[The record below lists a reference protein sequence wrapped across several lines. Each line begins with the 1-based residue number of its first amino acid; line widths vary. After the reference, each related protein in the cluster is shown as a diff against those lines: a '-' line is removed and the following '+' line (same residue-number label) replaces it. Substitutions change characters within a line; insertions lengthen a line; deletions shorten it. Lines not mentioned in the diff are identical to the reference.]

1 MNSKPLATRRAFL
14 KTAAGTSLATFVCN
28 AWAQAFEFKPNQ
40 RYPDPALLILDPSFT
55 KYRIYSS
62 TLEQVGTGMR
72 WAEGPVYFP
81 DSGYVL
87 VSDIPNN
94 RIMKFTEKDGSFSV
108 FRSPSNFANGNT
120 RDRQGRLVTC
130 EHSVTRRITR
140 TEKGGKITVLADSFE
155 GKRLNAP
162 NDIVVKSDDSI
173 WFTDPLFGING
184 EWEGSRAKPEQ
195 ANTNVFRLDTDGKL
209 TAVITDLVNP
219 NGLAFSPDERKLYV
233 VEWKGT
239 PNRSIWSYDVN
250 PDGTLGSRSK
260 LIDAADQGALD
271 GFRVDRDGNLWC
283 GWGSNGALQGEPTDL
298 GGQKVFQ
305 LKGKSEDLDGVMVFN
320 LEGKPL
326 AFIRLP
332 ERCANL
338 CFGGPK
344 NNRLYTSEAIGRMP
358 VSPKVRPVGSVD
370 WRSWSRV
377 FASPSFHIG
386 IDPASQH
393 DDAILDSYTDF
404 VDLHMRIPLQFIQ
417 DVSLDIFISTDANRH
432 GVCLLSLLCRLMQ
445 FLSGSCLEA

>member
-1 MNSKPLATRRAFL
+1 MHDDRVASRRNFL
-14 KTAAGTSLATFVCN
+14 KVAAGTGLAL
-28 AWAQAFEFKPNQ
+28 AGGSAFGQSFPFTPNQ
-40 RYPDPALLILDPSFT
+40 RYPDPSLLILDPSFT

-62 TLEQVGTGMR
+62 TVEQVGSGMR

-81 DSGYVL
+81 EGGYLL

-94 RIMKFTEKDGSFSV
+94 RIMKYSEKDGKFTV
-108 FRSPSNFANGNT
+108 FRSPSNYANGNT

-140 TEKGGKITVLADSFE
+140 TEKDGKLTVLADSFE

-162 NDIVVKSDDSI
+162 NDIVCKSDDSI

-195 ANTNVFRLDTDGKL
+195 ATTNVYRIGKDGKI

-219 NGLAFSPDERKLYV
+219 NGLAFSPDEKKLYV

-239 PNRSIWSYDVN
+239 PNRSIWSYDV
-250 PDGTLGSRSK
+250 DGDGVSLASKAK
-260 LIDAADQGALD
+260 LIDASDQGALD

-283 GWGSNGALQGEPTDL
+283 GWGSNGALNAEPADV
-298 GGQKVFQ
+298 GGRKVFQ
-305 LKGKSEDLDGVMVFN
+305 LRGKSEDLDGVMVFN
-320 LEGKPL
+320 PQGKAL
-326 AFIRLP
+326 AHIRLP

-344 NNRLYTSEAIGRMP
+344 NNRLYMTSCHSLYALYVEA
-358 VSPKVRPVGSVD
+358 
-370 WRSWSRV
+370 
-377 FASPSFHIG
+377 
-386 IDPASQH
+386 
-393 DDAILDSYTDF
+393 
-404 VDLHMRIPLQFIQ
+404 
-417 DVSLDIFISTDANRH
+417 H
-432 GVCLLSLLCRLMQ
+432 G
-445 FLSGSCLEA
+445 AA